1 MCFCTC
7 WLPFHFQRS
16 SSPPSSICSAC
27 TSIDPILRNPGLAC
41 VCNLSRR
48 RIRTRAPFHRLPV
61 RERFQP
67 ATDKGKIT
75 KPRKLP
81 ENDAHPVASSGVA
94 LPEKEDGGRR
104 RQAPR
109 IHGNSGG
116 FRSHFQVNHFF
127 LAIVYGPCGA
137 HCRPDLTP
145 NPRDLARSRSKIL
158 GLGYERRQQVFTS
171 EFVSPSKSIILSLA
185 LSDFCSSQS

>member
-1 MCFCTC
+1 MVCLGRRNRKTKNDDLVKLFK
-7 WLPFHFQRS
+7 QRS
-16 SSPPSSICSAC
+16 LQNKLMRVQCVSAHAGLLFIFNGHHRLPHRSALHVHLS
-27 TSIDPILRNPGLAC
+27 TPFYATPGRAC

-109 IHGNSGG
+109 IHGNSGW
-116 FRSHFQVNHFF
+116 FRSHFQVNYFF

-137 HCRPDLTP
+137 HCRPDLT
-145 NPRDLARSRSKIL
+145 LCWGFGS
-158 GLGYERRQQVFTS
+158 
-171 EFVSPSKSIILSLA
+171 
-185 LSDFCSSQS
+185 